1 MNLKRILLS
10 LVLGLVDFSVTT
22 NNMKKLQRIVRIL
35 CFITM
40 LTLFLWQADIAWNKF
55 QSKPSSLQQSLE
67 EEPSLLY
74 PSITFCTVNLWDEY
88 PGVLEFIGQNES
100 VTFDELK
107 QFALQHHWNRERS
120 FEFVSHSS
128 LPGNQSYPCNTVAGP
143 VVGKACQFPC
153 LYESVGN
160 I

>member
-1 MNLKRILLS
+1 MFAKALRLFLRS
-10 LVLGLVDFSVTT
+10 LGVIS
-22 NNMKKLQRIVRIL
+22 MIA
-35 CFITM
+35 
-40 LTLFLWQADIAWNKF
+40 LFLWQADLAIDKYEER
-55 QSKPSSLQQSLE
+55 KTSLQEGLE
-67 EEPSLLY
+67 DHGTLVY

-88 PGVLEFIGQNES
+88 PGVLEFIGQNET

-128 LPGNQSYPCNTVAGP
+128 LSGNQSYPCNTVAGP

-153 LYESVGN
+153 LYESVGK